1 MVPRLKRRSP
11 SVDYLLSALSPRDV
25 AQSASIFIASRDR
38 KATLDEIRRS
48 AARMRPSERAQFALT
63 LGREA
68 PKSEPAFSMVDP
80 SLEYAELIAFVDADP
95 ERAVDRFP
103 HFLERNPR
111 SIRTL
116 DAETI
121 RAILLPVID
130 ARQAEVQG
138 TDDPSIPYTDE
149 LLSVLHRSLPRI
161 SSSALRSALARAFA
175 PVVRFARFVGAIPSR
190 TARVL
195 VDFAR
200 AIGQLVA
207 MPFVAL
213 GRGTLRAVGAS
224 RSVAEALLRA
234 LGRVP
239 SILAVA
245 CGTAAAA
252 IVVPFAALGR
262 AWLRAA
268 AASQRAAAGSKR
280 AGAAG
285 FHSIL
290 RGSAS
295 LAGTFPQ
302 SVRSLRERL
311 PSALPAAVAIAA
323 AALFFVLWS
332 SVSPLLH
339 EMHARSVAGGRS
351 SAVVAVARPAT
362 RLANARQAHLRHN
375 APRRLA
381 RAKAATKTAPKVVA
395 YVPQAAATQ
404 RPARRVKSWKF
415 DPHRNPYMGATTT
428 VARAAGDRSEIARV
442 TAPLP
447 SHPSVVA
454 AAAAADISHEPQLV
468 QRARLVVSSYL
479 DSIQRGDA
487 SSALG
492 NLGLSAN
499 ASAGNL
505 NESQI
510 LTKTGSFRIVG
521 SALREG
527 GTSAKVDVE
536 ILSDHGRYFGV
547 FTVVADGPAVRI
559 TDHTVIPGDSV
570 AAHR

>member
-161 SSSALRSALARAFA
+161 SSSALRSALARAIA
-175 PVVRFARFVGAIPSR
+175 PFVRFARFACPLPSR

-195 VDFAR
+195 IDFAR
-200 AIGQLVA
+200 AIAQLVA
-207 MPFVAL
+207 MPLVAL
-213 GRGTLRAVGAS
+213 GRGTMRAVSAS
-224 RSVAEALLRA
+224 RSAAKALLRA

-245 CGTAAAA
+245 CGNAAAT
-252 IVVPFAALGR
+252 IIVPFTGLGGV
-262 AWLRAA
+262 
-268 AASQRAAAGSKR
+268 SQRAAAAAQR
-280 AGAAG
+280 AAAAA
-285 FHSIL
+285 FRSIM

-295 LAGTFPQ
+295 LAGTVLQ
-302 SVRSLRERL
+302 SVRSLRKLL

-332 SVSPLLH
+332 SVTPLLH
-339 EMHARSVAGGRS
+339 EIHARSVAEGRS
-351 SAVVAVARPAT
+351 SAVVAAARPAT
-362 RLANARQAHLRHN
+362 RLANPQTHLRHN
-375 APRRLA
+375 PPRRLA
-381 RAKAATKTAPKVVA
+381 RTNAAKKTAPKVVA
-395 YVPQAAATQ
+395 NVPQAAATQ

-415 DPHRNPYMGATTT
+415 DPHRNPYMGATTI
-428 VARAAGDRSEIARV
+428 VARAAGDRSDIARAA
-442 TAPLP
+442 APLP
-447 SHPSVVA
+447 SHPNVVA
-454 AAAAADISHEPQLV
+454 AAPADFSHEPQLV